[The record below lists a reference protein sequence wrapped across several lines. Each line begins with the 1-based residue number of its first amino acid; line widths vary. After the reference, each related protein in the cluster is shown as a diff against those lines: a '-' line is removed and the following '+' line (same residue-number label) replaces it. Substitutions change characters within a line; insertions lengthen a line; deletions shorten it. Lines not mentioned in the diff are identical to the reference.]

1 MPWLKVEYNCG
12 NCVIG
17 QKYFST
23 RYGSKGKIT
32 YTHTE
37 DGKTT
42 TAQKRCNDR
51 KSELHGNTQ
60 LVVDGIKRDS
70 LAESNRFEE
79 LMFLQKNGYIKDLQY
94 QVSFELIPRQQG
106 ENRNERPIK
115 YIADFAYDEKQP
127 DGSWK
132 HIVEDKKGHKTKDY
146 IIKRKLMLY
155 IHGIS
160 IMET

>member
-1 MPWLKVEYNCG
+1 MTVRWSEDELQEYLKRTHQQDQRKQVKRVKN
-12 NCVIG
+12 
-17 QKYFST
+17 KY
-23 RYGSKGKIT
+23 
-32 YTHTE
+32 
-37 DGKTT
+37 
-42 TAQKRCNDR
+42 
-51 KSELHGNTQ
+51 GNTQ

-79 LMFLQKNGYIKDLQY
+79 LMFLQKSGYIKDLQY
-94 QVSFELIPRQQG
+94 QVPFELIPRQQG

-115 YIADFAYDEKQP
+115 YIADFVYDEKQP